1 MNHLVKMA
9 LIGVAASIVVAGC
22 GISSASANPSKSPSA
37 STPSNSVQSSASKT
51 STSSTPS
58 GLPQSSTNISPGTP
72 VSTSSPTTA
81 SDTSTAGINLVK
93 AWMQSGLTGQGLN
106 MPIGDQKNI
115 AAVQK
120 VWGPG
125 HNSSAGAGI
134 YVSYPA
140 HDVAFGINQGEQIF
154 DVRSYAPS
162 VTAITRADVT
172 AALGPP
178 AEVRYASNTTIYLYP
193 DQLNYQVLWVFSGGP
208 GHTGDTVNHVDVVW
222 PQGTVNLMAATQ
234 PAPSVVVT
242 QNTRLDLRFAIRN
255 APTGYHLT
263 ELEWVNSPGSGA
275 YAVNT
280 YFEARE
286 NAHYQGTS
294 ARLFMASGS
303 HFRFQ
308 YPAGLVGTK
317 GRLRLIYESPAG
329 TASIGTSPSITLK

>member
-1 MNHLVKMA
+1 MNNSAKMA
-9 LIGVAASIVVAGC
+9 MVGIAGSLVVVGC
-22 GISSASANPSKSPSA
+22 GISSASGNTPKSSQA
-37 STPSNSVQSSASKT
+37 SLPSNSSSSSAVKP
-51 STSSTPS
+51 STTSTPS
-58 GLPQSSTNISPGTP
+58 GSPQSSTSPSPGTP
-72 VSTSSPTTA
+72 VSSSSPTIG
-81 SDTSTAGINLVK
+81 SDTSIAGINLVK
-93 AWMQSGLTGQGLN
+93 AWMQSGLNGQGLN

-115 AAVQK
+115 TAVQR

-125 HNSSAGAGI
+125 HTSPAGAGI

-140 HDVAFGINQGEQIF
+140 HHVAFGINQGEQIF
-154 DVRSYAPS
+154 DVRAYTPS

-222 PQGTVNLMAATQ
+222 PQGTVNLMAVTQ
-234 PAPSVVVT
+234 PNPKIVVT
-242 QNTRLDLRFAIRN
+242 QNTGLDLNFTIRN
-255 APTGYHLT
+255 APKGYHLT
-263 ELEWVNSPGSGA
+263 ELEWINSPGSGA

-286 NAHYQGTS
+286 NVNYQGTS

-329 TASIGTSPSITLK
+329 AAIIGTSPSITLK